1 MIDGRQSNDAIVDD
15 AGVWLDVV
23 AAVDHLSVTD
33 RLGLTVWEAVEE
45 AVRWWTADRLI
56 PPGDIDHVGYAE
68 LPWDDPD
75 PLRSTLERL
84 LAVASPAG
92 TLDGAELG
100 EVVTAALVVWV
111 DRMARRHNDGHIFAH
126 PQPRRG
132 WPSPTLSSDC

>member
-1 MIDGRQSNDAIVDD
+1 MDNRQSNDAIVDD

-23 AAVDHLSVTD
+23 AAVDHLSATD

-45 AVRWWTADRLI
+45 AIRWWTADRVP
-56 PPGDIDHVGYAE
+56 PPGDIHRVGNAE

-75 PLRSTLERL
+75 PFRSTLERL

-100 EVVTAALVVWV
+100 DIIAAALVAWV
-111 DRMARRHNDGHIFAH
+111 DHMA
-126 PQPRRG
+126 
-132 WPSPTLSSDC
+132 